1 MRKRKQKEKMP
12 VWSEQE
18 LMERKLAMERLHPGY
33 IDMEFRLGAWL
44 GFVMIGRIFL
54 HGLNIILGLQRGIF
68 LVFIPFILLICF
80 GFYSVCIRQ
89 QWKLA
94 WVFLIF
100 RAKELVQILYR
111 TVPDLFYLNFWGDIW
126 WVTTVGA
133 VLLDIC
139 FLLAVAL
146 LPSVHRFVENDRLV
160 RSPQAIEEAA
170 EGV

>member
-89 QWKLA
+89 QWK
-94 WVFLIF
+94 
-100 RAKELVQILYR
+100 ILYR